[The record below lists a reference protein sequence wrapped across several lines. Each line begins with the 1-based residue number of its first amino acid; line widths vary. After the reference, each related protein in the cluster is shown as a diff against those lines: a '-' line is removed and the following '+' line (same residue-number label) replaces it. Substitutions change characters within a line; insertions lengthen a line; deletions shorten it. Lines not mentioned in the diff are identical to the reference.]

1 MALYACPN
9 CKGEH
14 NPIVSTRIDGLLIQ
28 SDDGEKFEAKI
39 VNTYMYCNQCSW
51 EGQTNDALKSNSKEN
66 QNGSSS

>member
-51 EGQTNDALKSNSKEN
+51 EG
-66 QNGSSS
+66 